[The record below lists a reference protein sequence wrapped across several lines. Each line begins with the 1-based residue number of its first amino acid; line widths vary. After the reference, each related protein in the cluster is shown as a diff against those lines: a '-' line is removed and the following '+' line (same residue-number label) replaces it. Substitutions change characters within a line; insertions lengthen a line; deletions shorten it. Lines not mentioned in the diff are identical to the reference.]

1 MVGGVDDPMLED
13 NVKEEGRWKMIGI
26 LVVED
31 MADCLVENGLGVVEM
46 TFHQAE

>member
-1 MVGGVDDPMLED
+1 MLEE

-26 LVVED
+26 LVVVD
-31 MADCLVENGLGVVEM
+31 IADCLVENGLGVGEM